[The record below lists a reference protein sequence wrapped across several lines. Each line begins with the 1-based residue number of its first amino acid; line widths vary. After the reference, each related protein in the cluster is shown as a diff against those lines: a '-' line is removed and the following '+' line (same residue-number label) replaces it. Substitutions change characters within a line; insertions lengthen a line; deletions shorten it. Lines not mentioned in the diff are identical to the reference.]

1 MYENTTDPITL
12 EPIRNIPKERLFKWL
27 QKGKRYCAD
36 IESIY
41 NYVKSGNTI
50 NPWAI
55 DKASGHA
62 EAQDKE
68 AYLKEFDMARVR
80 GLLKR
85 IDKEYEK
92 LEEKTFNNGTED
104 IPLET
109 KCRFDIE
116 NICPD
121 MYISHIVDFFTTTK
135 ILTVLRLIDYTL
147 QKLYLQYKQQIENE
161 DVIDDN
167 ALFISE
173 AIQQCYVGLLNIKF
187 PEKNEPDLRFVSQL
201 LCEWA
206 GVLDK
211 SIMVTFFH
219 SFSEIIDSL
228 SQSS

>member
-12 EPIRNIPKERLFKWL
+12 EPIKNIPKERRFKWL
-27 QKGKRYCAD
+27 QKGKKYCVD

-41 NYVKSGNTI
+41 HYVKSGNTI

-62 EAQDKE
+62 EAQDRE

-92 LEEKTFNNGTED
+92 LEEKTFHNDTED
-104 IPLET
+104 VPTKT
-109 KCRFDIE
+109 KCRFSIE

-121 MYISHIVDFFTTTK
+121 MYVSHVIDFFENNAV
-135 ILTVLRLIDYTL
+135 LTVLQVIDYIL
-147 QKLYLQYKQQIENE
+147 QKLYLQYRQQIENE
-161 DVIDDN
+161 DTVDDN
-167 ALFISE
+167 ALFVSE
-173 AIQQCYVGLLNIKF
+173 TIQQCYIGLLNVNL
-187 PEKNEPDLRFVSQL
+187 PEKNEPNLEFVSQL

-211 SIMVTFFH
+211 SIMVTFFD
-219 SFSEIIDSL
+219 SFSEVIHSL
-228 SQSS
+228 PQPN